1 MKKIVIASDHAG
13 YGLKEEIK
21 KLLKDKYVFEDVG
34 TFSEESVDY
43 PDFADKAVQL
53 VRQGKIERGILIC
66 GSGIG
71 MSIYANKFID
81 IRCALVWNE
90 ELAKLCRLH
99 NDANMIALP
108 GRFMDSKVAVRCV
121 ELFMETPFEGGR
133 HQRRLDKIIQYIQ
146 QH

>member
-13 YGLKEEIK
+13 YVLKEEIK
-21 KLLKDKYVFEDVG
+21 KLLKDKYLFEDVG

-53 VRQGKIERGILIC
+53 VRQGKMERGILIC

-99 NDANMIALP
+99 NNANMIALP

-121 ELFMETPFEGGR
+121 EFFMETSFEGGR
-133 HQRRLDKIIQYIQ
+133 HQRRLDKIIQHIQ

>member
-108 GRFMDSKVAVRCV
+108 GRFMDSKVAMRCV

-133 HQRRLDKIIQYIQ
+133 HQRRLEKIIQYIQ

>member
-13 YGLKEEIK
+13 YALKEEIK
-21 KLLKDKYVFEDVG
+21 KLLKDKYLFEDVG
-34 TFSEESVDY
+34 TFSDESVDY

-53 VRQGKIERGILIC
+53 VRQGKMERGILIC

-99 NDANMIALP
+99 NNANMIALP
-108 GRFMDSKVAVRCV
+108 GRFMDSKVAMRCV
-121 ELFMETPFEGGR
+121 EFFMETPFEGGR
-133 HQRRLDKIIQYIQ
+133 HQRRLDKIIQHIQ

>member
-21 KLLKDKYVFEDVG
+21 KLLKDKYLFEDVG
-34 TFSEESVDY
+34 TFSDESVDY

-71 MSIYANKFID
+71 MSIFANKFID

-108 GRFMDSKVAVRCV
+108 GRFMDSNVAVRCV
-121 ELFMETPFEGGR
+121 ELFMETLFEGGR
-133 HQRRLDKIIQYIQ
+133 HQRRLDKIIQYTQ